1 MIKLIPIIIFPLS
14 FFLIFLGV
22 KNLTGNFPF
31 NKENIEQ
38 NNKEEIVRPNQ
49 DSEKIEEK
57 IVAELEKNAINN
69 EPQSINAD
77 KNFQPTD
84 EKEKK
89 IIKVENFDES
99 FEKTKLQVK
108 PEKKKSPSKKSQK
121 TANIIEAVEE
131 NTNNY
136 LIQFGAFTKKKNAED
151 LKNPIT
157 QKLHTKFPNFQINL
171 DFDEKKKFY
180 KLISQTID
188 LEKAKKVCSFSKEI
202 KINCLFKKQ

>member
-89 IIKVENFDES
+89 IIKVENVDES

-108 PEKKKSPSKKSQK
+108 PEKKKSTSKKSQK

-136 LIQFGAFTKKKNAED
+136 LIQFGAFTKKKM
-151 LKNPIT
+151 LRI
-157 QKLHTKFPNFQINL
+157 
-171 DFDEKKKFY
+171 
-180 KLISQTID
+180 
-188 LEKAKKVCSFSKEI
+188 
-202 KINCLFKKQ
+202 

>member
-31 NKENIEQ
+31 NKENVDQ
-38 NNKEEIVRPNQ
+38 NNKEEIVKLNQ
-49 DSEKIEEK
+49 DSEKI
-57 IVAELEKNAINN
+57 VAESEKKLINN
-69 EPQSINAD
+69 EQQSINVD
-77 KNFQPTD
+77 ENFQPTD

-89 IIKVENFDES
+89 IIKVENVNES
-99 FEKTKLQVK
+99 LEKTKLQVK
-108 PEKKKSPSKKSQK
+108 SEKKKSNSKKSQK
-121 TANIIEAVEE
+121 TTNINKVVKE

-151 LKNPIT
+151 LKNSII

-180 KLISQTID
+180 KLISQTND
-188 LEKAKKVCSFSKEI
+188 FKKAKKVCSFSKEI

>member
-31 NKENIEQ
+31 NKENVDQ
-38 NNKEEIVRPNQ
+38 NNKEEIVKLNQ
-49 DSEKIEEK
+49 DSEKI
-57 IVAELEKNAINN
+57 VAESEKKLINN
-69 EPQSINAD
+69 EQQSINVD
-77 KNFQPTD
+77 ENFQPTD

-89 IIKVENFDES
+89 IIKVENVNES
-99 FEKTKLQVK
+99 LEKTKLQVK
-108 PEKKKSPSKKSQK
+108 SEKKKSNSKKSQK
-121 TANIIEAVEE
+121 TTNIYEDVKE

-151 LKNPIT
+151 LKNSII

-180 KLISQTID
+180 KLISQTND
-188 LEKAKKVCSFSKEI
+188 LKKAKKVCSFSKEI

>member
-1 MIKLIPIIIFPLS
+1 VIKLIPIIIFPLS

-31 NKENIEQ
+31 NKENIDH
-38 NNKEEIVRPNQ
+38 NNKEEIVKLNQ
-49 DSEKIEEK
+49 DSEKI
-57 IVAELEKNAINN
+57 VAESEKKLINN
-69 EPQSINAD
+69 EQQSINVD
-77 KNFQPTD
+77 ENFQPTD

-89 IIKVENFDES
+89 IIKVENVNES
-99 FEKTKLQVK
+99 LEKTKLQVK
-108 PEKKKSPSKKSQK
+108 SEKKKSNSKKSQK
-121 TANIIEAVEE
+121 TTNINKVVKE

-151 LKNPIT
+151 LKNSII

-180 KLISQTID
+180 KLISQTND
-188 LEKAKKVCSFSKEI
+188 FKKAKKVCSFSKEI

>member
-31 NKENIEQ
+31 NKENIDH
-38 NNKEEIVRPNQ
+38 NNKEEIVKLNQ
-49 DSEKIEEK
+49 DSEKI
-57 IVAELEKNAINN
+57 VAESEKKLINN
-69 EPQSINAD
+69 EQQSINVD
-77 KNFQPTD
+77 ENFQPTD

-89 IIKVENFDES
+89 IIKVENVNES
-99 FEKTKLQVK
+99 LEKTKLQVK
-108 PEKKKSPSKKSQK
+108 SEKKKSNSKKSQK
-121 TANIIEAVEE
+121 TTNINKVVKE

-151 LKNPIT
+151 LKNSII

-180 KLISQTID
+180 KLISQTND
-188 LEKAKKVCSFSKEI
+188 LKKAKKVCSFSKEI

>member
-31 NKENIEQ
+31 NKENVDQ
-38 NNKEEIVRPNQ
+38 NNKEEIVKLNQ
-49 DSEKIEEK
+49 DSEKI
-57 IVAELEKNAINN
+57 VAESEKKLINN
-69 EPQSINAD
+69 EQQSINVD
-77 KNFQPTD
+77 ENFQPTD

-89 IIKVENFDES
+89 IIKVENVNES
-99 FEKTKLQVK
+99 LEKTKLQVK
-108 PEKKKSPSKKSQK
+108 SEKKKSNSKKNQK
-121 TANIIEAVEE
+121 TTNINEVVKG
-131 NTNNY
+131 NTNDY

-151 LKNPIT
+151 LKNSII

-180 KLISQTID
+180 KLISQTND
-188 LEKAKKVCSFSKEI
+188 LKKAKKVCSFSKEI

>member
-31 NKENIEQ
+31 NKENVDQ
-38 NNKEEIVRPNQ
+38 NNKEEIVKLNQ
-49 DSEKIEEK
+49 DSEKI
-57 IVAELEKNAINN
+57 VAESEKKLINN
-69 EPQSINAD
+69 EQQSINVD
-77 KNFQPTD
+77 ENFQPTD

-89 IIKVENFDES
+89 IIKVENVNES
-99 FEKTKLQVK
+99 LEKTKLQVK
-108 PEKKKSPSKKSQK
+108 SEKKKSNSKKSQK
-121 TANIIEAVEE
+121 TTNINEDVKE

-151 LKNPIT
+151 LKNSII

-180 KLISQTID
+180 KLISQTND
-188 LEKAKKVCSFSKEI
+188 FKKAKKVCSFSKEI

>member
-31 NKENIEQ
+31 NKENIDH
-38 NNKEEIVRPNQ
+38 NNKEEIVKLNQ
-49 DSEKIEEK
+49 DSEKI
-57 IVAELEKNAINN
+57 VAESEKKLINN
-69 EPQSINAD
+69 EQQSINVD
-77 KNFQPTD
+77 ENFQPTD

-89 IIKVENFDES
+89 IIKVENVNES
-99 FEKTKLQVK
+99 LEKTKLQVK
-108 PEKKKSPSKKSQK
+108 SEKKKSNSKKSQK
-121 TANIIEAVEE
+121 TTNINKVVKE

-151 LKNPIT
+151 LKNSII

-180 KLISQTID
+180 KLISQTND
-188 LEKAKKVCSFSKEI
+188 FKKAKKVCSFSKEI

>member
-31 NKENIEQ
+31 NKENIDH
-38 NNKEEIVRPNQ
+38 NNKEEIVKLNQ
-49 DSEKIEEK
+49 DSEKI
-57 IVAELEKNAINN
+57 VAESEKKLINN
-69 EPQSINAD
+69 EQQSINVD
-77 KNFQPTD
+77 ENFRPTD
-84 EKEKK
+84 DKEKK
-89 IIKVENFDES
+89 IIKEENINES
-99 FEKTKLQVK
+99 LEKTELQVK
-108 PEKKKSPSKKSQK
+108 SEKKKSNSKKSQK
-121 TANIIEAVEE
+121 TTNINEDVKE

-151 LKNPIT
+151 LKNSII

-180 KLISQTID
+180 KLISQTND
-188 LEKAKKVCSFSKEI
+188 FKKAKKVCSFSKEI

>member
-31 NKENIEQ
+31 NKENVDQ
-38 NNKEEIVRPNQ
+38 NNKEEIVKLNQ
-49 DSEKIEEK
+49 DSEKI
-57 IVAELEKNAINN
+57 VAESEKKLINN
-69 EPQSINAD
+69 EQQSINVD
-77 KNFQPTD
+77 ENFRPTD
-84 EKEKK
+84 EEEKK
-89 IIKVENFDES
+89 IIKEENINES
-99 FEKTKLQVK
+99 LEKTELQVK
-108 PEKKKSPSKKSQK
+108 SEKKKSNSKKSQK
-121 TANIIEAVEE
+121 TTNINKVVKE

-151 LKNPIT
+151 LKNSII

-180 KLISQTID
+180 KLISQTND
-188 LEKAKKVCSFSKEI
+188 LKKAKKVCSFSKEI

>member
-22 KNLTGNFPF
+22 KNLTDNFSF
-31 NKENIEQ
+31 NYENIDQ
-38 NNKEEIVRPNQ
+38 NNKEKIVKSNQ
-49 DSEKIEEK
+49 DSEKTEAKIE
-57 IVAELEKNAINN
+57 AELEENLINN
-69 EPQSINAD
+69 EQQSINVD
-77 KNFQPTD
+77 GSFQSTD

-89 IIKVENFDES
+89 IIKGENVNEG
-99 FEKTKLQVK
+99 FEKKKLQVK
-108 PEKKKSPSKKSQK
+108 PEKTKSNSKKSQK
-121 TANIIEAVEE
+121 KTNNIDVVEE
-131 NTNNY
+131 NTKNY

-151 LKNPIT
+151 LKNSII

-180 KLISQTID
+180 KLISQTND
-188 LEKAKKVCSFSKEI
+188 LTKAKKVCSFSKEI

>member
-22 KNLTGNFPF
+22 KNLTGNLPF
-31 NKENIEQ
+31 NKENVGQ
-38 NNKEEIVRPNQ
+38 NNKEEIVKLNQ
-49 DSEKIEEK
+49 HSEK
-57 IVAELEKNAINN
+57 IVAEPEKKLINN
-69 EPQSINAD
+69 EQQSINVD
-77 KNFQPTD
+77 ENFRPTD
-84 EKEKK
+84 DKEKK
-89 IIKVENFDES
+89 IIKEENINES
-99 FEKTKLQVK
+99 LEKTELQVK
-108 PEKKKSPSKKSQK
+108 SEKKKSNSKKSQK
-121 TANIIEAVEE
+121 TTNINKVVKE

-151 LKNPIT
+151 LKNSII

-180 KLISQTID
+180 KLISQTND
-188 LEKAKKVCSFSKEI
+188 FKKAKKVCSFSKEI

>member
-31 NKENIEQ
+31 NKENVDQ
-38 NNKEEIVRPNQ
+38 NNKEEIVKLNQ
-49 DSEKIEEK
+49 DSEKI
-57 IVAELEKNAINN
+57 VAESEKKLINN
-69 EPQSINAD
+69 EQQSINVD
-77 KNFQPTD
+77 ENFQPTD

-89 IIKVENFDES
+89 IIKVENVNES
-99 FEKTKLQVK
+99 LEKTKLQVK
-108 PEKKKSPSKKSQK
+108 SEKKKSNSKKSQK
-121 TANIIEAVEE
+121 TTNINKVVKE

-151 LKNPIT
+151 LKNSII

-180 KLISQTID
+180 KLISQTND
-188 LEKAKKVCSFSKEI
+188 LKKAKKVCSFSKEI

>member
-1 MIKLIPIIIFPLS
+1 VIKLIPIIIFPLS

-31 NKENIEQ
+31 NKENIDH
-38 NNKEEIVRPNQ
+38 NNKEEIVKLNQ
-49 DSEKIEEK
+49 DSEKI
-57 IVAELEKNAINN
+57 VAESEKKLINN
-69 EPQSINAD
+69 EQQSINVD
-77 KNFQPTD
+77 ENFQPTD

-89 IIKVENFDES
+89 IIKVENVNES
-99 FEKTKLQVK
+99 LEKTKLQVK
-108 PEKKKSPSKKSQK
+108 SEKKKSNSKKSQK
-121 TANIIEAVEE
+121 TTNINKVVKE

-151 LKNPIT
+151 LKNSII

-180 KLISQTID
+180 KLISQTND
-188 LEKAKKVCSFSKEI
+188 LKKAKKVCSFSKEI

>member
-31 NKENIEQ
+31 NKENVDQ
-38 NNKEEIVRPNQ
+38 NNKEEIVKLNQ
-49 DSEKIEEK
+49 DSEKI
-57 IVAELEKNAINN
+57 VAESEKKLINN
-69 EPQSINAD
+69 EQQSINVD
-77 KNFQPTD
+77 ENFQPTD

-89 IIKVENFDES
+89 IIKVENVNES
-99 FEKTKLQVK
+99 LEKTKLQVK
-108 PEKKKSPSKKSQK
+108 SEKKKSNSKKSQK
-121 TANIIEAVEE
+121 TTNINEVVKE

-151 LKNPIT
+151 LKNSII

-180 KLISQTID
+180 KLISQTND
-188 LEKAKKVCSFSKEI
+188 LKKAKKVCSFSKEI

>member
-31 NKENIEQ
+31 NKENIDH
-38 NNKEEIVRPNQ
+38 NNKEEIVKLNQ
-49 DSEKIEEK
+49 DSEKI
-57 IVAELEKNAINN
+57 VAESEKKLINN
-69 EPQSINAD
+69 EQQSINVD
-77 KNFQPTD
+77 ENFRPTD
-84 EKEKK
+84 DKEKK
-89 IIKVENFDES
+89 IIKEENINES
-99 FEKTKLQVK
+99 LEKTELQVK
-108 PEKKKSPSKKSQK
+108 SEKKKSNSKKSQK
-121 TANIIEAVEE
+121 TTNINKVVKE

-151 LKNPIT
+151 LKNSII

-180 KLISQTID
+180 KLISQTND
-188 LEKAKKVCSFSKEI
+188 LKKAKKVCSFSKEI

>member
-31 NKENIEQ
+31 NKENIDH
-38 NNKEEIVRPNQ
+38 NNKEEIVKLNQ
-49 DSEKIEEK
+49 DSEKI
-57 IVAELEKNAINN
+57 VAESEKKLINN
-69 EPQSINAD
+69 EQQSINVD
-77 KNFQPTD
+77 KNFRPTD
-84 EKEKK
+84 EEEKK
-89 IIKVENFDES
+89 IIKEENINEIL
-99 FEKTKLQVK
+99 EKTELQVK
-108 PEKKKSPSKKSQK
+108 SEKKKSNSKKSQK
-121 TANIIEAVEE
+121 TTNINEDVKE

-151 LKNPIT
+151 LKNSII

-180 KLISQTID
+180 KLISQTND
-188 LEKAKKVCSFSKEI
+188 FKKAKKVCSFSKEI